1 MAAGISIVFFVTET
15 FSDLPDKIRKT
26 LLQKGIYPD
35 YFGVTKE
42 KSAFEHALKEEF
54 PDLVIVCFTASE
66 RFRVKSLI
74 SNISVPLLL
83 VTDDIETVFPGEIKA
98 PWMKKISRENIDKL
112 NEIVLLLG
120 LTKAGDRARADDMGL
135 GLMTRIFN
143 SAQELIVI
151 TQGDQ
156 LKYYNSR
163 VKEYYGLKDD
173 ELLTSNFWN
182 FIHPEDR
189 EKVQRERDKRLSG
202 MNDEAFYQ
210 FRGINPKGE
219 VTWFLINGFRIDWEG
234 KPATLNFLI
243 PINEQKKAEEE
254 IRNTKKF
261 LDDIIEFSPD
271 GIIILDSERR
281 ICRMNRAIVEH
292 LGVGE
297 KNVAGRK
304 IEEIPL
310 FQESRLV
317 EMLHLQDTVD
327 DFNGISRE
335 ITIGSR
341 YGKAY
346 NMLVQRTNHSIDRS
360 IILWF
365 RDITEDKKKANEI
378 LERELKYRTILEY
391 SPIPIFS
398 HDYSGI
404 RDSLL
409 KFREQGITDMR
420 GYLEGNRDIVE
431 SLLRKIVILDCN
443 NETLKFF
450 GVRDVGELQAF
461 LTEHINDEL
470 VKVFIDVAIAFWKGE
485 NVHEMEVD
493 AALPHRKPSIII
505 KWILVPGHEL
515 SWDMVLT
522 SITDISDRLKYEK
535 QLKVLSGAIDH
546 SPVSVIITDP
556 TGRIEYVNPKFTEVT
571 GYTKEEA
578 VGKNPG
584 ILKSGNL
591 PASLYENLWKTISE
605 GKEWRGEFE
614 NKRKNGE
621 LFWEMASISGIK
633 NEQGE
638 IIYYVAIKE
647 DITERKKT
655 ELELVKAKEKAE
667 ESDRLK
673 TAFLANLSHEIRTP
687 LNAIIGF
694 SDILRSNVMNE
705 QQRNDY
711 FSIIE
716 QSSHTLLKLIDD
728 IIDVAKIEANHIR
741 IVPHEFDLT
750 GLMNELY
757 LTFGREIKL
766 LENGVELKLSVPD
779 KKEFLIL
786 ADATRVRQIL
796 SNLLQNAIKF
806 TQKGSIEFGYVIG
819 RDSKTIEFF
828 VRDTGI
834 GIPKDKLKV
843 IFNRFRQVDDSTTR
857 EFGGTG
863 LGLWISKNLAELMSG
878 NIYVES
884 KEGSGSTFFFVLPL
898 EEGVVV
904 SDIRPSKENEKEK
917 RGIDW
922 STKIILIAE
931 DNDSNYEYLKAV
943 LSVKKA
949 NVLRARN
956 GKEVL
961 DKLDDHSNVD
971 LVLMDINMPELN
983 GYETTRLIKKMY
995 PGMPVIAQTAFAM
1008 SEDRGKSI
1016 EAGCDEYI
1024 AKPIQARKLIDILKK
1039 FLDFPTK

>member
-1 MAAGISIVFFVTET
+1 MAGGISIVLFVTEA
-15 FSDLPDKIRKT
+15 FSDLPEKIRKT
-26 LLQKGIYPD
+26 LLEKKEIYSD
-35 YFGVTKE
+35 YFGVTTEQHVFKN
-42 KSAFEHALKEEF
+42 ALKEES
-54 PDLVIVCFTASE
+54 PDLVIVCFAASE
-66 RFRVKSLI
+66 ISHVESLFR
-74 SNISVPLLL
+74 NISVPLLL
-83 VTDDIETVFPGEIKA
+83 VTDDIKTVYPGEIKA
-98 PWMKKISRENIDKL
+98 PWIKRISRENINEL

-120 LTKAGDRARADDMGL
+120 VAKSGNHAKAYDMGQ

-163 VKEYYGLKDD
+163 VKEYFGIKDR
-173 ELLTSNFWN
+173 ELLAGSYWD
-182 FIHPEDR
+182 FIYPEDR
-189 EKVQRERDKRLSG
+189 DKVKREREKRLSG

-243 PINEQKKAEEE
+243 PINEQKKAEE
-254 IRNTKKF
+254 K
-261 LDDIIEFSPD
+261 
-271 GIIILDSERR
+271 
-281 ICRMNRAIVEH
+281 
-292 LGVGE
+292 
-297 KNVAGRK
+297 
-304 IEEIPL
+304 
-310 FQESRLV
+310 
-317 EMLHLQDTVD
+317 
-327 DFNGISRE
+327 
-335 ITIGSR
+335 
-341 YGKAY
+341 
-346 NMLVQRTNHSIDRS
+346 
-360 IILWF
+360 
-365 RDITEDKKKANEI
+365 I

-398 HDYSGI
+398 HDYSDI
-404 RDSLL
+404 KDSFL
-409 KFREQGITDMR
+409 KFREQGINDMR

-450 GVRDVGELQAF
+450 GVRDEKELQVF

-470 VKVFIDVAIAFWKGE
+470 IKVFIDVAVAFWKGE
-485 NVHEMEVD
+485 TVHEMEVEV
-493 AALPHRKPSIII
+493 ALPQRKRNVII
-505 KWILVPGHEL
+505 KWILVPGHEI

-546 SPVSVIITDP
+546 SPVSVIITDA

-578 VGKNPG
+578 IGKNPR

-591 PASLYENLWKTISE
+591 PASLYKNLWETISQ

-614 NKRKNGE
+614 NKKKNGE

-655 ELELVKAKEKAE
+655 EMELLKAKEKAE

-741 IVPHEFDLT
+741 IIPHEFDLT
-750 GLMNELY
+750 DLMNELY
-757 LTFGREIKL
+757 LTFTGEARL
-766 LENGVELKLSVPD
+766 FENGVELKLTVPD
-779 KKEFLIL
+779 KKEFLIF
-786 ADATRVRQIL
+786 ADATRVKQVL

-834 GIPKDKLKV
+834 GIPKEKQKV

-863 LGLWISKNLAELMSG
+863 LGLWISKSLVELMNG

-884 KEGSGSTFFFVLPL
+884 KVGSGSTFYFVLPL
-898 EEGVVV
+898 EEGVVIP
-904 SDIRPSKENEKEK
+904 DIRPSKENDKGEPI
-917 RGIDW
+917 IDW
-922 STKIILIAE
+922 GTKTILIAE

-961 DKLDDHSNVD
+961 DKMDDNSYVD

-983 GYETTRLIKKMY
+983 GYETARLIKKMY
-995 PGMPVIAQTAFAM
+995 PEIPVIAQTAFAM

-1024 AKPIQARKLIDILKK
+1024 AKPIQSRKLIDLLKK
-1039 FLDFPTK
+1039 FLDFTKE